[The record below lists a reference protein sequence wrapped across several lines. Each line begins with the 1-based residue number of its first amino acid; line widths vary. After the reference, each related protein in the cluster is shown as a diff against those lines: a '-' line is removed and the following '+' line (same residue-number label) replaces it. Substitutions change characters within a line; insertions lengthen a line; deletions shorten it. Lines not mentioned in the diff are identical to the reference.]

1 MSNEELYRRARSRVQ
16 SKVYERRV
24 TDDEIIIEQEK
35 EIEYYRD
42 KINKL
47 TDKDKK
53 KNNKNSIN
61 IEVHSEADEAIHKLR
76 EVSKLLEEINN
87 KMLVTL
93 GIDNC
98 QAKDYTTICTYQA
111 GILVKEETTQYK

>member
-1 MSNEELYRRARSRVQ
+1 MSNEELYIKARSRVQ
-16 SKVYERRV
+16 SKVCGRRV
-24 TDDEIIIEQEK
+24 TDDEIIIDQEK

-53 KNNKNSIN
+53 KNNKNNIN
-61 IEVHSEADEAIHKLR
+61 IEVHLEADEAIHKLK
-76 EVSKLLEEINN
+76 EVNKLLEDIKN
-87 KMLVTL
+87 KRLVTL
-93 GIDNC
+93 GIDNG

-111 GILVKEETTQYK
+111 GVLVKEETTQYK

>member
-61 IEVHSEADEAIHKLR
+61 IEVHLEADEAIHKLR
-76 EVSKLLEEINN
+76 EVNKLLEDIKN
-87 KMLVTL
+87 KKLVAL
-93 GIDNC
+93 GIDCGQEKN
-98 QAKDYTTICTYQA
+98 YSTICTYQA
-111 GILVKEETTQYK
+111 GVLVKEETTQYK

>member
-61 IEVHSEADEAIHKLR
+61 IEVHLEADEAIHKLR

-93 GIDNC
+93 GIDNG

-111 GILVKEETTQYK
+111 GVLVKEETTQYK

>member
-42 KINKL
+42 W
-47 TDKDKK
+47 
-53 KNNKNSIN
+53 
-61 IEVHSEADEAIHKLR
+61 
-76 EVSKLLEEINN
+76 
-87 KMLVTL
+87 
-93 GIDNC
+93 C
-98 QAKDYTTICTYQA
+98 
-111 GILVKEETTQYK
+111 